1 MTGGS
6 GHIASQLRAF
16 LRPEFEHVRLI
27 DLRPPKELAPN
38 ESFFA
43 ADLAD
48 GDAMVAAL
56 KDMDGIIHLGGIPR
70 EAAIGDILRSNVLG
84 TYNLYQAARE
94 NGIGR
99 VVFASS
105 NHATGFYP
113 RTDPV
118 TPLDPARPDS
128 RYGLSKCWGEL
139 VAGLYYDTAG
149 IRTLSIRI
157 GNAALYPNSE
167 RSAAIWISARDLWQL
182 VKIGLTHPDI
192 AAAVV
197 YGMSRSDAGWW
208 RDEVAKRLGYRP
220 QDRALDHLRIES
232 RRTEN
237 AVEGVFQGGGFC
249 VPEHDGTIRT
259 RDRNGL
265 VACLE
270 VAL

>member
-16 LRPEFEHVRLI
+16 LGPEVEHVRLI
-27 DLRPPKELAPN
+27 DLRPPKALASN

-48 GDAMVAAL
+48 ADAMAAAL
-56 KDMDGIIHLGGIPR
+56 MDMDGVIHLGGIAR
-70 EAAIGDILRSNVLG
+70 EAAIGDILHSNVLG

-94 NGIGR
+94 NGVGR

-113 RTDPV
+113 RTDTI

-139 VAGLYYDTAG
+139 VAGLYYDTTG
-149 IRTLSIRI
+149 VRTLSIRI
-157 GNAALYPNSE
+157 GNAAPYPNSE

-192 AAAVV
+192 AATVV
-197 YGMSRSDAGWW
+197 YGMSRTDASWW
-208 RDEVAKRLGYRP
+208 RDEVAERLGYRP
-220 QDRALDHLRIES
+220 QDKARDHLKIEG
-232 RRTEN
+232 RAEGT
-237 AVEGVFQGGGFC
+237 VEAIFQGGVFC
-249 VPEHDGTIRT
+249 APEHDGTVRM

-270 VAL
+270 AAL